1 MAWSSWAVTNTTAG
15 LFGHVESSRAASMP
29 VRSGIEMSRKT
40 TSYATREASASA
52 SRTDAA
58 SPTTSTPPIRSSRY
72 RSSARAGASSSTISA
87 SRLTSWPRAAL
98 ALPLRRD
105 DRDQH
110 RHDGTEQGRRHDP
123 EPRLLAVERR
133 QPLVDRRQAEPG
145 GARADA
151 RHEDALGDLRRDPLA
166 VVAHRHAQPP
176 EPHHGRDH

>member
-58 SPTTSTPPIRSSRY
+58 SPTTST
-72 RSSARAGASSSTISA
+72 STISA

-123 EPRLLAVERR
+123 QPRLLAVERR

-151 RHEDALGDLRRDPLA
+151 RHEDALGDLRRDP
-166 VVAHRHAQPP
+166 
-176 EPHHGRDH
+176 